1 MRVLECIEKNG
12 HGAYHL
18 YNTQKVALDTFDK
31 DTIYYDDKAVSHS
44 NKSEFAETDKTRIKS
59 VMIPEDLI
67 SHSYPIF
74 SFFLDGSRHIY
85 KVDDI
90 SIGGKTFPIM
100 AGQIIVGCCERQGRD
115 VFKKA
120 LLSRKFV
127 IAVPDEFDTEN
138 ESAEDIQ
145 NFLRFKCDEI
155 NEVIQSIKYVRENNI
170 KFDKLIAFK
179 TSNKQTLENDR
190 DFFKS
195 RATSVIQ
202 SEMTDSE
209 QIMVA
214 KLCKENRLDDEHFMI
229 KDGSLEYTQSAN
241 LKSTIQLNLLQTN
254 YKHVVGISKLF
265 NPELLKDYEG
275 KRLSQTIAMLKPFER
290 TKVYRYKSEITKNEY
305 AVWYLRLRKDYP
317 RETNY
322 SDVVKCEMLLAQE
335 GDSLETEL
343 VDIISANII
352 KEAYPVCYGN
362 DFRWANHL
370 YPIYLTETFCK
381 ANYINSNIFINLF

>member
-12 HGAYHL
+12 NGAYHL
-18 YNTQKVALDTFDK
+18 FNTQKVALDSFDR
-31 DTIYYDDKAVSHS
+31 DTIFYDDKAVSHS
-44 NKSEFAETDKTRIKS
+44 NKSEFAETDKSRVKTVR
-59 VMIPEDLI
+59 VPDDLI
-67 SHSYPIF
+67 RYASPIF
-74 SFFLDGSRHIY
+74 TFFLDGSRHIY

-100 AGQIIVGCCERQGRD
+100 AGQIIVGCCERKGRD
-115 VFKKA
+115 DFKKTKIT
-120 LLSRKFV
+120 REFV

-138 ESAEDIQ
+138 DNPEDIK
-145 NFLRFKCDEI
+145 NFLRFKCEQI
-155 NEVIQSIKYVRENNI
+155 NEAIKSIKYVKENHL
-170 KFDKLIAFK
+170 KFNKLITYK

-202 SEMTDSE
+202 TEMTDAE
-209 QIMVA
+209 QVMVA
-214 KLCKENRLDDEHFMI
+214 ELCRDNCLDDEHYMI
-229 KDGSLEYTQSAN
+229 KDGSLEYTQSAA
-241 LKSTIQLNLLQTN
+241 LKTSVQLSLLQSN

-275 KRLSQTIAMLKPFER
+275 KWLSQTIALLKPFER
-290 TKVYRYKSEITKNEY
+290 TKVYRYKSELTKNEY

-322 SDVVKCEMLLAQE
+322 SDVIKCEMLLSQE
-335 GDSLETEL
+335 GDYLETEL
-343 VDIISANII
+343 VDIISANLI

-370 YPIYLTETFCK
+370 YPVYLTETFCK
-381 ANYINSNIFINLF
+381 ANYIDSNIFINLF